1 MLGNAV
7 TGRPGFACKI
17 QETDELNVI
26 GQILRK
32 PYTGFQIHIVSR
44 EFKDKAYNI
53 TLIQPKSRQCHLYW
67 STLSFENWT

>member
-26 GQILRK
+26 GEILFN
-32 PYTGFQIHIVSR
+32 PNTWFQIHIVSR
-44 EFKDKAYNI
+44 EFKDKPYNI
-53 TLIQPKSRQCHLYW
+53 TLIQPRSRQCHLY
-67 STLSFENWT
+67 